1 MASRFTPM
9 DVEGVEYELKP
20 INFWMPSLWET
31 TIDAASPSGDDVVV
45 FRVCI
50 PS

>member
-1 MASRFTPM
+1 VTIEPTGT
-9 DVEGVEYELKP
+9 VGEYELTP
-20 INFWMPSLWET
+20 INFWMPGLWET
-31 TIDAASPSGDDVVV
+31 TIDAASVSGDDTVV